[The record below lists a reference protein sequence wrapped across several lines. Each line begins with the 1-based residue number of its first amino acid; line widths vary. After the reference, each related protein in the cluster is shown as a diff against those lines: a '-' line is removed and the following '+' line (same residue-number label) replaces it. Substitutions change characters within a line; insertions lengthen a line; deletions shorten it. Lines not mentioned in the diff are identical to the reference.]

1 VFSGS
6 AGVVRVFQY
15 LHSSGGRWE
24 VVTSEREIEGGR
36 GENAECNLTNR
47 RATQAAHVTVKLAF
61 E

>member
-1 VFSGS
+1 M
-6 AGVVRVFQY
+6 
-15 LHSSGGRWE
+15 
-24 VVTSEREIEGGR
+24 SEREIERGR